1 MAKRILRVLIKGKR
15 WQSSLG
21 HQNIRYAATFWRL
34 HPIFAPFPL
43 PQAISRQNLH
53 SSTAVEF
60 IRFLRL
66 KETHARAASYGVVD
80 SCDIALL
87 V

>member
-1 MAKRILRVLIKGKR
+1 MHPPFGAF
-15 WQSSLG
+15 
-21 HQNIRYAATFWRL
+21 IRFSRL
-34 HPIFAPFPL
+34 FLLAE
-43 PQAISRQNLH
+43 AISRQNLH

-66 KETHARAASYGVVD
+66 EETHARSASYGVVD